1 MKHFIALLFFSIIN
15 FYGFS
20 QTIDFTKYNDFL
32 KDHVSNKGVVNF
44 DKVLKNI
51 DELNDITLSFSK
63 ISPNNSWSKSE
74 YKTFWIN
81 FYNANIIKLLAE
93 NYPIKSINYI
103 NDAFKI
109 EVVDYDGGKISLDF
123 IEHNLIRALDDPRVH
138 FALYST
144 ATSSP
149 KLKRTA
155 YSIDTVEDELGIAT
169 SDFLND
175 PTKNIINGNGNTSK
189 LSKIFDWYK
198 DDFRNL
204 VEFINRH
211 SNYKISEKTNITYL
225 TYDWNLDRE

>member
-1 MKHFIALLFFSIIN
+1 MKHFIIAVFTIFN

-20 QTIDFTKYNDFL
+20 QTIDFEKYNDFL

-51 DELNDITLSFSK
+51 DKLNDITLSFSK
-63 ISPNNSWSKSE
+63 ISPNNSWTKSE
-74 YKTFWIN
+74 YKAFWIN

-109 EVVDYDGGKISLDF
+109 EVINYDGGKISLDF
-123 IEHNLIRALDDPRVH
+123 IEHNLLRTLDDSRIH

-149 KLKRTA
+149 QLKKTA
-155 YSIDTVEDELGIAT
+155 YDIDTVEKDLGIAT
-169 SDFLND
+169 SEFLND
-175 PTKNIINGNGNTSK
+175 LTKNIINVNESK
-189 LSKIFDWYK
+189 LSKVFDWYK
-198 DDFRNL
+198 DDFTNL
-204 VEFINRH
+204 VEFINTH
-211 SNYKISEKTNITYL
+211 SVTKINEKTKISYT
-225 TYDWNLDRE
+225 TYDWNLDKE